1 MTTAGPEECL
11 DMLIVG
17 AGISGIG
24 VAYHYQKHFP
34 NKRYQIIESR
44 SALGGTWDLFRYPG
58 IRSDSDMY
66 TFGYQ
71 FKPWTS
77 NKAISPGE
85 DILDYLHDTVTEFG
99 IDRHIRF
106 DTRLVSA
113 NWDAEAALWHCSVR
127 DMNSG
132 EVVAVS
138 TRFLFACTGYYDY
151 EQGYQPQFA
160 GRDSFSGPVIHPQH
174 WPEDLD
180 TAGKRVIIIGSGATA
195 ITLAPTLASQGAK
208 VTLLQRSPTYVISRP
223 AEDGLANRLRRFLPE
238 KWTHGIVRWKNIL
251 MQMFLYQ
258 LSRRRPHVAKG
269 LLLKGVREQLGPDY
283 EVSKHFKPSYNPWDQ
298 RICLVPDGDFF
309 KAIRSG
315 GVTMVTDHIE
325 CFNEQGIKLCSGEQL
340 DADIIITAT
349 GLKMELLKGI
359 TVSVNNEPVQM
370 SELVNYKGVMASG
383 LPNFA
388 LSVGYTNASWTLK
401 TDLIGKYICRLIR
414 YMDKKSYRSVCP
426 TLPDEGFETVPIVD
440 LSAGYVQRA
449 LDTLPKQGNAMPW
462 RLHMNYL
469 LDSWTLRRAGRE
481 ALVFEPQHE
490 SSQRAAKEQSAVSA
504 NHV

>member
-1 MTTAGPEECL
+1 MTTECL

-24 VAYHYQKHFP
+24 VAYHYQKQFP

-44 SALGGTWDLFRYPG
+44 DALGGTWDLFRYPG

-85 DILDYLHDTVTEFG
+85 DILDYLHETVSEFG
-99 IDRHIRF
+99 IDHRIRF
-106 DTRLVSA
+106 GKRLVSA
-113 NWDAEAALWHCSVR
+113 NWDADAALWHCGVR
-127 DMNSG
+127 DMATGDTAFIN
-132 EVVAVS
+132 
-138 TRFLFACTGYYDY
+138 TKFLFACTGYYDY
-151 EQGYQPQFA
+151 EQGYQPQFP
-160 GRDSFSGPVIHPQH
+160 GRDAFQGPVIHPQH

-195 ITLAPTLASQGAK
+195 ITLAPTLAKQGAK
-208 VTLLQRSPTYVISRP
+208 VTLLQRSPTWIISRP
-223 AEDGLANRLRRFLPE
+223 SEDGLANRLRQWLPK

-251 MQMFLYQ
+251 MQMLLYQ

-269 LLLKGVREQLGPDY
+269 LLLKGIRAELGPDY
-283 EVSKHFKPSYNPWDQ
+283 DVSKHFKPSYDPWDQ
-298 RICLVPDGDFF
+298 RLCLVPDGDFF
-309 KAIRSG
+309 KAIRNG
-315 GVTMVTDHIE
+315 GVTMVTDHIDR
-325 CFNEQGIKLCSGEQL
+325 FTEQGIKLQSGEEL
-340 DADIIITAT
+340 TADIIITAT
-349 GLKMELLKGI
+349 GLKMELMKGI
-359 TVSVNNEPVQM
+359 DMSVNEQPVKP

-401 TDLIGKYICRLIR
+401 TDLIGKYVCRLIR

-426 TLPDEGFETVPIVD
+426 VLPEEGLETMPIVD
-440 LSAGYVQRA
+440 LSAGYIQRA
-449 LDTLPKQGNAMPW
+449 LDSLPKQGKSMPW

-469 LDSWTLRRAGRE
+469 LDSWALRGAKRE
-481 ALVFEPQHE
+481 GLVFEPERKQE
-490 SSQRAAKEQSAVSA
+490 ASSGIAPAVSR
-504 NHV
+504 

>member
-1 MTTAGPEECL
+1 MTTQRLEKTQRL

-34 NKRYQIIESR
+34 DKSYQVIESR
-44 SALGGTWDLFRYPG
+44 EALGGTWDLFRYPG

-85 DILDYLHDTVTEFG
+85 DILDYLNDTVREFG
-99 IDRHIRF
+99 IDKNIRF
-106 DTRLVSA
+106 GKRLVSA
-113 NWDAEAALWHCSVR
+113 NWDGDAALWHCGVR
-127 DMNSG
+127 DMDTG
-132 EVVAVS
+132 VTTTLTAK
-138 TRFLFACTGYYDY
+138 FLFACTGYYDY
-151 EQGYQPQFA
+151 DEGYQPTFP
-160 GRDSFSGPVIHPQH
+160 GRDAFQGPVLHPQH

-180 TAGKRVIIIGSGATA
+180 TEGKRVVIIGSGATA
-195 ITLAPTLASQGAK
+195 ITLAPTLAKSGAK

-223 AEDGLANRLRRFLPE
+223 EEDGLANRLRNRLPA

-269 LLLKGVREQLGPDY
+269 LLLKGVRAQLGPDY
-283 EVSKHFKPSYNPWDQ
+283 DVSKHFKPSYNPWDQ
-298 RICLVPDGDFF
+298 RLCLVPNGDFF
-309 KAIRSG
+309 KAIRKG
-315 GVTMVTDHIE
+315 GVTMVTDHIDRFTAE
-325 CFNEQGIKLCSGEQL
+325 GIELRSGEQL
-340 DADIIITAT
+340 PADIIITAT
-349 GLKMELLKGI
+349 GLKMSLMKG
-359 TVSVNNEPVQM
+359 VYLSVNNKPVQL

-388 LSVGYTNASWTLK
+388 LSMGYTNASWTLK
-401 TDLIGKYICRLIR
+401 TDLIGKYVCQLIR

-426 TLPDEGFETVPIVD
+426 VLPEEGLETMPIVD
-440 LSAGYVQRA
+440 LSAGYIQRA
-449 LDTLPKQGNAMPW
+449 LDSLPKQGKEMPW

-469 LDSWTLRRAGRE
+469 LDSWALRGAKRE
-481 ALVFEPQHE
+481 GLKFEPKRKHSPE
-490 SSQRAAKEQSAVSA
+490 EAVASVA
-504 NHV
+504 SR